1 MNALNSSIKPQIKK
15 ICGKLVLFE
24 INRNE
29 YAWASRRVANDIL
42 NGVEPI
48 FYDIQSP
55 LPTKGEFGEPVYVNT
70 YLATPSVW

>member
-1 MNALNSSIKPQIKK
+1 MEKLNPSIKPQVKK

-24 INRNE
+24 LDRNE

-42 NGVEPI
+42 NGAEHI
-48 FYDIQSP
+48 FYDRQSP
-55 LPTKGEFGEPVYVNT
+55 IQTKGEFGEPVYVDA